1 MPRHLDTG
9 VNRHSDTLDT
19 SDTSVYRRPER
30 WPDTPTLAPD
40 MIPTAARQSRQP
52 RHPTAPTAA
61 RQPRQP
67 ILYFPTVTTCVHC
80 QGRPDSPDSPDRP
93 DTRQCSTGPTPPTAA
108 SDRGRCKRGPSCP
121 YISAQSPSPRMFLK
135 NLRQRI
141 VQYYIK
147 IEPCHAKVFRPTM
160 VQRHIRDRANAD
172 SAVCTPKHQTMLCM
186 SAQSP
191 LNTQSLAGRDFPT
204 LSSRMS

>member
-1 MPRHLDTG
+1 MSG
-9 VNRHSDTLDT
+9 VSGVSD
-19 SDTSVYRRPER
+19 V
-30 WPDTPTLAPD
+30 
-40 MIPTAARQSRQP
+40 
-52 RHPTAPTAA
+52 
-61 RQPRQP
+61 
-67 ILYFPTVTTCVHC
+67 
-80 QGRPDSPDSPDRP
+80 
-93 DTRQCSTGPTPPTAA
+93 
-108 SDRGRCKRGPSCP
+108 SDRGTCVLGPLVGKRGPSCP

-172 SAVCTPKHQTMLCM
+172 SAVCTPKHQTMLYM

-191 LNTQSLAGRDFPT
+191 SPWTFLTNLRQRIVQNYTKIEPGYAKVFRQTTVQRHIRDCVTISAVPSGQAGQAAPVTYCAGVVLCARDRHMFGLTPDST
-204 LSSRMS
+204 

>member
-1 MPRHLDTG
+1 
-9 VNRHSDTLDT
+9 
-19 SDTSVYRRPER
+19 
-30 WPDTPTLAPD
+30 

-52 RHPTAPTAA
+52 RHPTAPTVA

-67 ILYFPTVTTCVHC
+67 PTANNIFLDRHHVRALSRTPR
-80 QGRPDSPDSPDRP
+80 QLPDSPDSPDRP

-172 SAVCTPKHQTMLCM
+172 SAVCTPKHQTMLYM

-191 LNTQSLAGRDFPT
+191 SPWTFLTNLRQRIVQYYTKIEPGYAKKNQANNSAETYQRLCDH
-204 LSSRMS
+204 